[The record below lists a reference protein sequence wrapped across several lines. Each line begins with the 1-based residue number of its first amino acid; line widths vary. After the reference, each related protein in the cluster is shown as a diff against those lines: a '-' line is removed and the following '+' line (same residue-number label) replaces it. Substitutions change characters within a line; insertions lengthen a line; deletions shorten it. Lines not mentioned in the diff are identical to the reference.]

1 MTLEIMV
8 NDILNTLERE
18 IIKSADVNFQ
28 FAVKYYLSGS
38 TKHEFEHSHFFDE
51 FEYEPLIQ
59 QELTKLYNL
68 VKYCEFKKLVT
79 QLSQTV
85 TYKLLNDKNTS
96 YELLADLTTFVSN
109 DYCEKLAREHKFSC
123 HYLFIVAFK
132 SLDSC
137 FMVSRNSRNV
147 SSWNM
152 KRCKQWMNKFT
163 TPSAEILRILND
175 PAEALRVNVDDN
187 WLIDKLVSSL

>member
-18 IIKSADVNFQ
+18 IIKSGDINFQ
-28 FAVKYYLSGS
+28 YAVSYYLTSS
-38 TKHEFEHSHFFDE
+38 TKNEFKNSHFFDE
-51 FEYEPLIQ
+51 FVYEPQVQSNLV
-59 QELTKLYNL
+59 KLYNL

-79 QLSQTV
+79 QLSQTI
-85 TYKLLNDKNTS
+85 TEKLLNDPKTS

-137 FMVSRNSRNV
+137 FMVPRDSRNV
-147 SSWNM
+147 SSWNI

-163 TPSAEILRILND
+163 TPSAEILGILND
-175 PAEALRVNVDDN
+175 PAEALKVNVDDN